1 MFLDYKFELSIIEN
15 KRIRFLFIFN
25 FDFELG
31 VEWVVLYFFL
41 YNVLFLVVNSIDGR
55 FLRLNIL
62 FVLFMG
68 KFFRNLDLFFFIVF
82 YKRLNEVIEF
92 LLFLKMLFII
102 FLFNSI
108 FIFIDIDYFGRL
120 MRIFLFL

>member
-68 KFFRNLDLFFFIVF
+68 KFFRNLDLFLFIVF